1 MNWTVFGAAMTII
14 VVCIVALIAIIQ
26 HLLQPPE
33 SSQKQNSE
41 KKNTSTATQQA
52 PRQDA
57 EYQNIPNGFEV
68 EHPSDLPEIGSEE
81 FYEEERGKRFFDYV
95 WPGFEKCFEEVDIP
109 GMLSFSDTVLRHTP
123 RNKGESMGM
132 HFALTFMAQRFYQLR
147 DINPELLTVV
157 EMICKRDL
165 DLIPDLNERLKR
177 NSWECLTR
185 LCILYERSGRLQEA
199 IEICDIGN
207 ENGFLDS
214 GNSFLIRKARLEK
227 KLARAAT

>member
-1 MNWTVFGAAMTII
+1 MNWTVFGTVMCCLFAA
-14 VVCIVALIAIIQ
+14 IVALVAVIKY
-26 HLLQPPE
+26 LLQPQE
-33 SSQKQNSE
+33 SNQKQNSE
-41 KKNTSTATQQA
+41 KKNTSAATQQA
-52 PRQDA
+52 PQQDT
-57 EYQNIPNGFEV
+57 EYQSIQNGFKV
-68 EHPSDLPEIGSEE
+68 DRPADLPEIGSEE

-95 WPGFEKCFEEVDIP
+95 WLGFEKCFEEVDIP
-109 GMLSFSDTVLRHTP
+109 GMLAFSETVLRHTP

-132 HFALTFMAQRFYQLR
+132 HFALMFMAQKFYQLR

-165 DLIPDLNERLKR
+165 DLIPDLNVRLKR
-177 NSWECLTR
+177 NSWDCLTR
-185 LCILYERSGRLQEA
+185 LCILYERSNRLQEA

-227 KLARAAT
+227 KLARATT

>member
-1 MNWTVFGAAMTII
+1 MNWTVFGAAMTVI
-14 VVCIVALIAIIQ
+14 VVCIIVLAAVIKY
-26 HLLQPPE
+26 LLQPPE
-33 SSQKQNSE
+33 SNQKQNSE
-41 KKNTSTATQQA
+41 KKNASTATQQA
-52 PRQDA
+52 PQQDA
-57 EYQNIPNGFEV
+57 EYQNIPNGSEV
-68 EHPSDLPEIGSEE
+68 ELRADLPEIGSEE

-147 DINPELLTVV
+147 DIDSELLTVV

-165 DLIPDLNERLKR
+165 DLIPDLNERLKGC
-177 NSWECLTR
+177 SWYCLTR
-185 LCILYERSGRLQEA
+185 LCILYERSDRLQEA

-207 ENGFLDS
+207 ENGFLDG

>member
-1 MNWTVFGAAMTII
+1 MNWTVFGAAMTVI
-14 VVCIVALIAIIQ
+14 VVCIIVLAAVIKY
-26 HLLQPPE
+26 LLQPPE
-33 SSQKQNSE
+33 SNQKQNSE
-41 KKNTSTATQQA
+41 KKNTSTVTQQA
-52 PRQDA
+52 PRQDT
-57 EYQNIPNGFEV
+57 EYQNVPNGFEV
-68 EHPSDLPEIGSEE
+68 EHPADLPEIGSEE

-177 NSWECLTR
+177 NSWDCLTR

-207 ENGFLDS
+207 ENGFLDG

-227 KLARAAT
+227 KLAKTTT

>member
-1 MNWTVFGAAMTII
+1 MNWTMFGVVMCCLFAA
-14 VVCIVALIAIIQ
+14 IVALVSTIK

-33 SSQKQNSE
+33 SNQKQNSE
-41 KKNTSTATQQA
+41 KKNASTATQQA
-52 PRQDA
+52 PQQDA
-57 EYQNIPNGFEV
+57 EYQNIPNGSEV
-68 EHPSDLPEIGSEE
+68 ELRADLPEIGSEE

-132 HFALTFMAQRFYQLR
+132 HFALMFMAQKFYQLR
-147 DINPELLTVV
+147 DIDSELLTVV

-165 DLIPDLNERLKR
+165 DLIPDLNERLKGC
-177 NSWECLTR
+177 SWYCLTR
-185 LCILYERSGRLQEA
+185 LCILYERSDRLQEA

>member
-14 VVCIVALIAIIQ
+14 VVCIVALIAVIKY
-26 HLLQPPE
+26 LLQPPE
-33 SSQKQNSE
+33 SNQKQNSE

-57 EYQNIPNGFEV
+57 EYQNVPNGFEV

-207 ENGFLDS
+207 ENGFLDG

-227 KLARAAT
+227 KLAKATI

>member
-1 MNWTVFGAAMTII
+1 MNWTVFGAAMTVI
-14 VVCIVALIAIIQ
+14 VVCIIVLAAVIKY
-26 HLLQPPE
+26 LLQPPE
-33 SSQKQNSE
+33 SNQKQNPE

-57 EYQNIPNGFEV
+57 EYQNVPNGFEV
-68 EHPSDLPEIGSEE
+68 EHPADFREIDPEE
-81 FYEEERGKRFFDYV
+81 FLEEERGKRFFAYV

-132 HFALTFMAQRFYQLR
+132 HFALMFMAQKFYQLR
-147 DINPELLTVV
+147 DIDSELLTVV

-165 DLIPDLNERLKR
+165 DLIPDLNERLKGC
-177 NSWECLTR
+177 SWYCLTR
-185 LCILYERSGRLQEA
+185 LCILYERSDRLQEA